1 MSATLPAAPPRVLV
15 ADVNLSN
22 RRLIREALTAF
33 RHCEVDD
40 AASAEH
46 AYERAIQ
53 REYAL
58 FIFAINLPDM
68 SGAMLDRLLAR
79 VYPRLHAGSLTAPA
93 IIYLTR
99 PEESAAFHEIQ
110 RDARV
115 RGSVPLPL
123 NLDALL
129 NVTGTALPTKSP

>member
-1 MSATLPAAPPRVLV
+1 MSANLPAAPPRVLV
-15 ADVNLSN
+15 ADASLSN

-46 AYERAIQ
+46 AYERALQ
-53 REYAL
+53 REYLL
-58 FIFAINLPDM
+58 FIFALTLPDM

-79 VYPRLHAGSLTAPA
+79 VYPRLHPGSLTAPA

-99 PEESAAFHEIQ
+99 PEEASAFHDLQ

-129 NVTGTALPTKSP
+129 TATTSVLPMK

>member
-1 MSATLPAAPPRVLV
+1 MHASLPAAPPRVLV
-15 ADVNLSN
+15 ADANLSN

-40 AASAEH
+40 AATAEH

-58 FIFAINLPDM
+58 FIFALNLPDM

-79 VYPRLHAGSLTAPA
+79 VYPRLHAGALTAPS

-99 PEESAAFHEIQ
+99 PEEAAAFHEIQ

-123 NLDALL
+123 NLDTLL
-129 NVTGTALPTKSP
+129 NATGEALPTKQP

>member
-1 MSATLPAAPPRVLV
+1 MHASLPAAPPRVLV
-15 ADVNLSN
+15 ADANLSN

-40 AASAEH
+40 AATAEH

-58 FIFAINLPDM
+58 FIFALSLPDM

-79 VYPRLHAGSLTAPA
+79 VYPRLHAGSLTAPS
-93 IIYLTR
+93 IIYLMR
-99 PEESAAFHEIQ
+99 PEETSAFHELQ

-123 NLDALL
+123 NLEALL
-129 NVTGTALPTKSP
+129 NATGTALPSKSP

>member
-1 MSATLPAAPPRVLV
+1 M
-15 ADVNLSN
+15 
-22 RRLIREALTAF
+22 AF

-79 VYPRLHAGSLTAPA
+79 VYPRLHAGCLTAPA
-93 IIYLTR
+93 ILYLMR
-99 PEESAAFHEIQ
+99 PEESASFHELQ

-115 RGSVPLPL
+115 RGAVPLPL

-129 NVTGTALPTKSP
+129 NATGTLLSAKSS